1 MKTLRQTGQFSLN
14 IDQQVGLYNITNS
27 ILVKYTKKSG
37 VSFWFDKETADSLC
51 ILSDYDFIHK
61 CYELAGNDIYSLE
74 VFRNMWDE
82 FLNLRFDEKNRLIED
97 YRNPFRSF
105 YIGETKNE
113 IKEFFKIT
121 FKVNF

>member
-1 MKTLRQTGQFSLN
+1 MF
-14 IDQQVGLYNITNS
+14 NITNS
-27 ILVKYTKKSG
+27 ILLKYTKESG
-37 VSFWFDKETADSLC
+37 VSLWFDEETANNLC
-51 ILSDYDFIHK
+51 QLSESEFIRR

-105 YIGETKNE
+105 CIGETKNE